1 MQYTSTTTQLIR
13 KKRKQNAIKLIRE
26 EQKRRKR
33 LKKQMKN
40 QRDKYYS
47 VLLRPK
53 VPDIIGKQIVNF
65 LPFNAIIH
73 ISNDISKRMIH
84 EQTVRYKV
92 HNNTAIKLHQ
102 N

>member
-1 MQYTSTTTQLIR
+1 MQRTSTTTQLIR
-13 KKRKQNAIKLIRE
+13 EKRKQNAIKLIRE

-33 LKKQMKN
+33 LKKQMKK

-65 LPFNAIIH
+65 LPFNATIN
-73 ISNDISKRMIH
+73 ISNNIKKRMKH

-92 HNNTAIKLHQ
+92 QNNTAVKVQ
-102 N
+102 Q